1 MTIIVKI
8 GRRLPRNFFR
18 RTAHKFKGLLTFQ
31 ENMWLIIDR
40 SMIIAK
46 KKATASNTGISFVKQ
61 TYREPEDINFD
72 IEWII
77 ITIEGNPQQ
86 EQEEYDEAMGMYKG
100 LKQLFKKD
108 LPKDDTFMKPFK
120 TTRLTTE
127 QLEKAY
133 KAGYGAIGDNSISQK
148 LLELGIMTYIEK
160 IERKE

>member
-1 MTIIVKI
+1 M
-8 GRRLPRNFFR
+8 
-18 RTAHKFKGLLTFQ
+18 TFQ

-61 TYREPEDINFD
+61 SYREPENMHFD
-72 IEWII
+72 LEWIV

-86 EQEEYDEAMGMYKG
+86 EQEEYDEAMQMYKG
-100 LKQLFKKD
+100 LKSVFKKD
-108 LPKDDTFMKPFK
+108 LPKDNEFMKPFK
-120 TTRLTTE
+120 TTRLTIE

-133 KAGYGAIGDNSISQK
+133 KEGYGAIGDQSISQK
-148 LLELGIMTYIEK
+148 LLELGILTHIEK